1 MIKKPADA
9 VPHTAHLFTDTG
21 NMVPVYVKAF
31 TAAECAEIA
40 KAYGHACIHSFIDTE
55 DEKVRKF
62 EALFAEWEC
71 K

>member
-1 MIKKPADA
+1 
-9 VPHTAHLFTDTG
+9 
-21 NMVPVYVKAF
+21 MVPVYVKAF